1 MSTSGPTPVSRT
13 FDARVA
19 ELGFTLPLPPDWV
32 GHELPAEEPDF
43 GNPTLLVP
51 LAVVTAPHS
60 ALIFAI
66 AARPAYEDGAL
77 HDWAQYLLQHHGLTP
92 RTLGVHAVGTL
103 PAIVGEAVQSS
114 DMGPMIV
121 RFAFCEDGRRLLNLT
136 LSAPEMLAGAVQGL
150 WFEILSQFVLTT
162 PRGPTVPVMAG
173 TPVGN
178 VEAPPSAAA
187 AVAVARREA
196 EEAAQTRAAAEK
208 AALDASPAPVD
219 SPIARSRSGGSAAT
233 FRSHALADSPA
244 TLDPEHPINTNLRE
258 RGIGLTPNLLAVDAA
273 DCRVTLGA
281 GALGSII
288 DVPFGW
294 HVLDDGAR
302 TLLLD
307 PSNEVQIHLELVPR
321 DDRDNGT
328 ILDACESGA
337 TDAYPSPRFVRH
349 PEGPVFGLAVSGIQV
364 AGEPVEQVHLFR
376 ELRPDGM
383 MIRARIT
390 STPAR
395 VDASTNL
402 ADLILR
408 SARYGIPSDQED
420 EEMEASGSELSE
432 EVPAPSTPTPG
443 GPPAWFLRAQ
453 ELELAG
459 DVAGAERLIKDSVPN
474 AWYATVIADMHR
486 DRMLRFRAAGDLV
499 AARAAREAA
508 VDWIGTFATFA
519 TSGGEGAAFSY
530 ERDQFLANLPEV

>member
-1 MSTSGPTPVSRT
+1 MSTSGPAPVSRT

-66 AARPAYEDGAL
+66 AARPAYEDGSL
-77 HDWAQYLLQHHGLTP
+77 HDWARYLLQNHGLTP

-114 DMGPMIV
+114 DMGPMLV

-136 LSAPEMLAGAVQGL
+136 LTSPEMLAGTVQGL

-162 PRGPTVPVMAG
+162 PRGPTVAVMAG

-178 VEAPPSAAA
+178 VEAPESPAA
-187 AVAVARREA
+187 AVAAAEA
-196 EEAAQTRAAAEK
+196 AALVEEARAAAARAAAEI
-208 AALDASPAPVD
+208 AGQACVD
-219 SPIARSRSGGSAAT
+219 SPVTRSRSVEAPTT

-244 TLDPEHPINTNLRE
+244 TLDPEHPINANLRE

-273 DCRVTLGA
+273 DCRATIGA
-281 GALGSII
+281 GALGSVL

-294 HVLDDGAR
+294 HALDDGAR

-321 DDRDNGT
+321 DDRDNAT
-328 ILDACESGA
+328 ILDAYESEA
-337 TDAYPSPRFVRH
+337 MDAYPSPRFARH
-349 PEGPVFGLAVSGIQV
+349 PEGEVFGLAVSGIH
-364 AGEPVEQVHLFR
+364 AGGEPVEQVHLFR

-395 VDASTNL
+395 VDPSTNL
-402 ADLILR
+402 AELILR
-408 SARYGIPSDQED
+408 SARYGIPEDHQD
-420 EEMEASGSELSE
+420 EEVVASGGELPE
-432 EVPAPSTPTPG
+432 EVPAPSTPTPDE
-443 GPPAWFLRAQ
+443 PPAWLLRAQ
-453 ELELAG
+453 QLEQAG

-474 AWYATVIADMHR
+474 AWYAVVIADMHR
-486 DRMLRFRAAGDLV
+486 DRMLRFRAVGDLV
-499 AARAAREAA
+499 AARAARKAA
-508 VDWIGTFATFA
+508 VDWIGTFTVFA

-530 ERDQFLANLPEV
+530 ERDQFLARLPEV

>member
-1 MSTSGPTPVSRT
+1 MSTSGPAPVSRT

-19 ELGFTLPLPPDWV
+19 ELGFTLPLPPDWIS
-32 GHELPAEEPDF
+32 HELPSEEPDF

-66 AARPAYEDGAL
+66 AARPAYEDGSL
-77 HDWAQYLLQHHGLTP
+77 HDWARYLLEHNGLTP
-92 RTLGVHAVGTL
+92 RTLGIHAVGTL
-103 PAIVGEAVQSS
+103 PAIVGEAVQPS
-114 DMGPMIV
+114 DMGPMVV

-136 LSAPEMLAGAVQGL
+136 LTAPEMLAGTVQGL

-162 PRGPTVPVMAG
+162 PRGPTVPVMSG

-178 VEAPPSAAA
+178 VEAPESPAA
-187 AVAVARREA
+187 AVAAAKAAALV
-196 EEAAQTRAAAEK
+196 EEARAAAAK
-208 AALDASPAPVD
+208 AAAQIGQVPVE
-219 SPIARSRSGGSAAT
+219 SPITRSRSPDAPTT

-244 TLDPEHPINTNLRE
+244 TLDPEHPINANLRE

-273 DCRVTLGA
+273 DCRATLGS
-281 GALGSII
+281 GALGSVM

-307 PSNEVQIHLELVPR
+307 PSNEVQIHIELVPR

-328 ILDACESGA
+328 ILDAYESEA
-337 TDAYPSPRFVRH
+337 MDAYPSPRFARH
-349 PEGPVFGLAVSGIQV
+349 TEGEIFGLAVSGIHTGNE
-364 AGEPVEQVHLFR
+364 AIEQVHLFR

-390 STPAR
+390 STPGR

-402 ADLILR
+402 AEQILR
-408 SARYGIPSDQED
+408 SARHGIPSEPED
-420 EEMEASGSELSE
+420 EEMAGAGAEMSE
-432 EVPAPSTPTPG
+432 EVPAPSIPTPER
-443 GPPAWFLRAQ
+443 PPAWFLRAQ
-453 ELELAG
+453 QLEEAG
-459 DVAGAERLIKDSVPN
+459 EIEAAERLIKDSIPN
-474 AWYATVIADMHR
+474 AWYAHAIADLHR
-486 DRMLRFRAAGDLV
+486 DRMFRFQKAGDLV
-499 AARAAREAA
+499 AARAARKAA
-508 VDWIGTFATFA
+508 VDWIGTFTTFA

-530 ERDQFLANLPEV
+530 DRDLFLAALPEV